1 MEPCMQSLYTYLN
14 DHLVDM
20 RKEWLSKI
28 ENSISSFYS
37 VNKSAENMEELIT
50 AHQTLLE
57 NVIKVFIEEEEVYSA
72 NISEWAIKVAEKR
85 AKELVPILESI
96 EQLNTVKGILLSYVE
111 KFSAET
117 TAHLTIPTL
126 FEWIRLIHYAFDL
139 FVNIFIDSYDKY
151 KFQQLMA
158 QQETIYELSSPV
170 IPITE
175 GIGVLPLIGD
185 IDTKRAQLIMENTLK
200 ECNEKRFNH
209 LFIDLSGVPLIDTMV
224 AHQIFQVIHAL
235 RLIGVKGYL
244 SGLRPEVAQ
253 TAIQLGVDFSQIP
266 IFNNLASAL
275 GKFGLTVNEVKFVK

>member
-14 DHLVDM
+14 NQLVDM
-20 RKEWLSKI
+20 RKDWLNTI
-28 ENSISSFYS
+28 ENSSSNFYS
-37 VNKSAENMEELIT
+37 INKSTENLDELVT
-50 AHQTLLE
+50 AHKVLLE
-57 NVIKVFIEEEEVYSA
+57 NVIKVFIEDEAVYTA
-72 NISEWAIKVAEKR
+72 NISKWAVRVAEKR
-85 AKELVPILESI
+85 AKDLVPILESI
-96 EQLNTVKGILLSYVE
+96 EQLNTIKAILVSYVE
-111 KFSAET
+111 KFSKEST
-117 TAHLTIPTL
+117 DQLTVTTL

-139 FVNIFIDSYDKY
+139 FGNIFIGSYDEY
-151 KFQQLMA
+151 KFQQLIA
-158 QQETIYELSSPV
+158 QQEIIYELSSPV
-170 IPITE
+170 IPITK

-200 ECNEKRFNH
+200 ECNEKRFNQ

-275 GKFGLTVNEVKFVK
+275 ERIGLMVDEAKYV

>member
-1 MEPCMQSLYTYLN
+1 MEQCMKSLYTYLY

-20 RKEWLSKI
+20 REEWLSTI
-28 ENSISSFYS
+28 ENSSSNYYS
-37 VNKSAENMEELIT
+37 INKSSDSMEELVT
-50 AHQTLLE
+50 AHQILLE

-72 NISEWAIKVAEKR
+72 NISKWAVKVAEKR
-85 AKELVPILESI
+85 AKDLVPILESI
-96 EQLNTVKGILLSYVE
+96 EQLNTVKEILLSYVE

-117 TAHLTIPTL
+117 TDQLTITTL
-126 FEWIRLIHYAFDL
+126 FEWIRLVQYAFDL
-139 FVNIFIDSYDKY
+139 FVNIFIGSYDEY
-151 KFQQLMA
+151 KFQQLTA

-170 IPITE
+170 IPITK

-224 AHQIFQVIHAL
+224 AHQIFHVIHAL

-275 GKFGLTVNEVKFVK
+275 ERFGLMVNETKFV

>member
-1 MEPCMQSLYTYLN
+1 MKSLYTYLY

-20 RKEWLSKI
+20 REEWLSTI
-28 ENSISSFYS
+28 ENSSSNYYS
-37 VNKSAENMEELIT
+37 INKSSDSMEELVT
-50 AHQTLLE
+50 AHQILLE

-72 NISEWAIKVAEKR
+72 NISKWAVKVAEKR
-85 AKELVPILESI
+85 AKDLVPILESI
-96 EQLNTVKGILLSYVE
+96 EQLNTVKEILLSYVE

-117 TAHLTIPTL
+117 TDQLTITTL
-126 FEWIRLIHYAFDL
+126 FEWIRLVQYAFDL
-139 FVNIFIDSYDKY
+139 FVNIFIGSYDEY
-151 KFQQLMA
+151 KFQQLTA

-170 IPITE
+170 IPITK

-224 AHQIFQVIHAL
+224 AHQIFHVIHAL

-275 GKFGLTVNEVKFVK
+275 EKFGLMVNETKFV

>member
-1 MEPCMQSLYTYLN
+1 MQSLYTFLN

-20 RKEWLSKI
+20 RKEWLNKI
-28 ENSISSFYS
+28 ENNPSNFYS
-37 VNKSAENMEELIT
+37 INKSAENTEELIT
-50 AHQTLLE
+50 AHQILLE
-57 NVIKVFIEEEEVYSA
+57 NVIKVFIEDEAVYSA
-72 NISEWAIKVAEKR
+72 NISKWAVKVAEKR
-85 AKELVPILESI
+85 AKDLVPILESI
-96 EQLNTVKGILLSYVE
+96 EQLNTVKGILISYVE
-111 KFSAET
+111 KFSEES
-117 TAHLTIPTL
+117 TAHLTITTL

-139 FVNIFIDSYDKY
+139 FVNIFIGSYDKY
-151 KFQQLMA
+151 KFQQLTA

-170 IPITE
+170 IPITK

-253 TAIQLGVDFSQIP
+253 TAIQLGVDFSHIP

-275 GKFGLTVNEVKFVK
+275 GKFGLTVNEVKYV

>member
-1 MEPCMQSLYTYLN
+1 MKSLYTYLY

-20 RKEWLSKI
+20 REEWLSTI
-28 ENSISSFYS
+28 ENSTSNYYS
-37 VNKSAENMEELIT
+37 INKSSDSMEELVT
-50 AHQTLLE
+50 AHQILLE

-72 NISEWAIKVAEKR
+72 NISKWAVKVAEKR
-85 AKELVPILESI
+85 AKDLVPILESI
-96 EQLNTVKGILLSYVE
+96 EQLNTVKEILLSYVE

-117 TAHLTIPTL
+117 TDQLTITTL
-126 FEWIRLIHYAFDL
+126 FEWIRLVQYAFDL
-139 FVNIFIDSYDKY
+139 FVNIFIGSYDEY
-151 KFQQLMA
+151 KFQQLTA

-170 IPITE
+170 IPITK

-224 AHQIFQVIHAL
+224 AHQIFHVIHAL

-275 GKFGLTVNEVKFVK
+275 ERFGLMVNEKKFV

>member
-1 MEPCMQSLYTYLN
+1 MKSLYTYLN

-20 RKEWLSKI
+20 REEWLKEL
-28 ENSISSFYS
+28 ENSSSNFYS
-37 VNKSAENMEELIT
+37 IDKSTDNMEELVT
-50 AHQTLLE
+50 AHRILLE
-57 NVIKVFIEEEEVYSA
+57 NVIKVFIEEEEEYSA
-72 NISEWAIKVAEKR
+72 NISTWAVKVAEKR

-96 EQLNTVKGILLSYVE
+96 EQLNTVKRILLSYVE
-111 KFSAET
+111 RFSEESSDR
-117 TAHLTIPTL
+117 LTVTTL
-126 FEWIRLIHYAFDL
+126 FEWIRLIQYAFDL
-139 FVNIFIDSYDKY
+139 FVNIFISSFDEY
-151 KFQQLMA
+151 KFQQLTA

-170 IPITE
+170 IPITK

-185 IDTKRAQLIMENTLK
+185 IDTKRARLIMENTLK

-266 IFNNLASAL
+266 MFNNLASAL
-275 GKFGLTVNEVKFVK
+275 ESFGLMVNEVKYV

>member
-1 MEPCMQSLYTYLN
+1 MKSLYTYLN

-20 RKEWLSKI
+20 REEWLSEL
-28 ENSISSFYS
+28 ENSSSNFYS
-37 VNKSAENMEELIT
+37 IDKSTVNMEELVT
-50 AHQTLLE
+50 AHQILLE
-57 NVIKVFIEEEEVYSA
+57 NVIKVFIEEEAEYSA
-72 NISEWAIKVAEKR
+72 NISKWAVEVAQKR
-85 AKELVPILESI
+85 AKDLVPILESI
-96 EQLNTVKGILLSYVE
+96 EQLNMIKRILISYVE
-111 KFSAET
+111 RFSEEST
-117 TAHLTIPTL
+117 DHLTVTTL
-126 FEWIRLIHYAFDL
+126 FEWIRLIQYAFDL
-139 FVNIFIDSYDKY
+139 FVNIFISSFDEF
-151 KFQQLMA
+151 KFQQLTA

-170 IPITE
+170 IPITK

-266 IFNNLASAL
+266 MFNNLASAL
-275 GKFGLTVNEVKFVK
+275 ESFGLMVNEVKYV

>member
-1 MEPCMQSLYTYLN
+1 MKSLYTYLY

-20 RKEWLSKI
+20 REEWLSTI
-28 ENSISSFYS
+28 ENSTSNYYS
-37 VNKSAENMEELIT
+37 INKSSDSMEELVT
-50 AHQTLLE
+50 AHQILLE

-72 NISEWAIKVAEKR
+72 NISKWAVKVAEKR
-85 AKELVPILESI
+85 AKDLVPILESI
-96 EQLNTVKGILLSYVE
+96 EQLNTVKEILLSYVE

-117 TAHLTIPTL
+117 TDQLTITTL
-126 FEWIRLIHYAFDL
+126 FEWIRLVQYAFDL
-139 FVNIFIDSYDKY
+139 FVNIFIGSYDEY
-151 KFQQLMA
+151 KFQQLTA

-170 IPITE
+170 IPITK

-224 AHQIFQVIHAL
+224 AHQIFHVIHAL

-275 GKFGLTVNEVKFVK
+275 ERFGLMVNETKFV

>member
-1 MEPCMQSLYTYLN
+1 MKSLYTYLY

-20 RKEWLSKI
+20 REEWLSTI
-28 ENSISSFYS
+28 ENSSSNYYS
-37 VNKSAENMEELIT
+37 INKSSDSMEELVT
-50 AHQTLLE
+50 AHQILLE

-72 NISEWAIKVAEKR
+72 NISKWAVKVAEKR
-85 AKELVPILESI
+85 AKDLVPILESI
-96 EQLNTVKGILLSYVE
+96 EQLNTVKEILLSYVE

-117 TAHLTIPTL
+117 TDQLTITTL
-126 FEWIRLIHYAFDL
+126 FEWIRLVQYAFDL
-139 FVNIFIDSYDKY
+139 FVNIFIGSYDEY
-151 KFQQLMA
+151 KFQQLTA

-170 IPITE
+170 IPITK

-224 AHQIFQVIHAL
+224 AHQIFHVIHAL

-275 GKFGLTVNEVKFVK
+275 ERFGLMVNETKFV

>member
-1 MEPCMQSLYTYLN
+1 MKSLYTYLY
-14 DHLVDM
+14 DHLIDM
-20 RKEWLSKI
+20 PEEWLSTIKI
-28 ENSISSFYS
+28 SPSNFYS
-37 VNKSAENMEELIT
+37 INKSTNNMEELVK
-50 AHQTLLE
+50 AHQILIE
-57 NVIKVFIEEEEVYSA
+57 NVMKVFIEEEAEYSA
-72 NISEWAIKVAEKR
+72 NISKWAVEVAEKR
-85 AKELVPILESI
+85 AKDMVPILESI
-96 EQLNTVKGILLSYVE
+96 EQLNTVKGILLSYVQR
-111 KFSAET
+111 FSEEST
-117 TAHLTIPTL
+117 DHLTVPTL
-126 FEWIRLIHYAFDL
+126 FEWIRLIQYAFDL
-139 FVNIFIDSYDKY
+139 FVNIFISAYDDY
-151 KFQQLMA
+151 KFQQLTA
-158 QQETIYELSSPV
+158 QQATIYELSSPV
-170 IPITE
+170 IPITK

-275 GKFGLTVNEVKFVK
+275 ERFGLTVNEVKYV

>member
-1 MEPCMQSLYTYLN
+1 MQSLYAYLN

-20 RKEWLSKI
+20 RKDWLNTI
-28 ENSISSFYS
+28 ENSSSTFYS
-37 VNKSAENMEELIT
+37 INKSTESMDELVT
-50 AHQTLLE
+50 AHKILLE
-57 NVIKVFIEEEEVYSA
+57 HVIKVFIEDEAVYTA
-72 NISEWAIKVAEKR
+72 NISKWAVKVAEKR
-85 AKELVPILESI
+85 AKDLVPILESI
-96 EQLNTVKGILLSYVE
+96 EQLNSVKGILLSYVE
-111 KFSAET
+111 KFSEESK
-117 TAHLTIPTL
+117 AHLTVTTL
-126 FEWIRLIHYAFDL
+126 FEWVRLIQYAFDL
-139 FVNIFIDSYDKY
+139 FVNIFISSYDEY
-151 KFQQLMA
+151 KFQQLTA

-170 IPITE
+170 IPITK

-275 GKFGLTVNEVKFVK
+275 ERFGLMVNEAKFV

>member
-1 MEPCMQSLYTYLN
+1 MQSLYTFLN

-20 RKEWLSKI
+20 RKEWLNKI
-28 ENSISSFYS
+28 ENNPSNFYS
-37 VNKSAENMEELIT
+37 INKSAENTEELIT
-50 AHQTLLE
+50 AHQILLE
-57 NVIKVFIEEEEVYSA
+57 NVIKVFIEDEAVYSA
-72 NISEWAIKVAEKR
+72 NISKWAVKVAEKR
-85 AKELVPILESI
+85 AKDLVPILESI
-96 EQLNTVKGILLSYVE
+96 EQLNTVKGILISYVE
-111 KFSAET
+111 KFSEES
-117 TAHLTIPTL
+117 TAHLTITIL

-139 FVNIFIDSYDKY
+139 FVNIFIGSYDKY
-151 KFQQLMA
+151 KFQQLTA

-170 IPITE
+170 IPITK

-253 TAIQLGVDFSQIP
+253 TAIQLGVDFSHIP

-275 GKFGLTVNEVKFVK
+275 GKFGLTVNEVKYV

>member
-1 MEPCMQSLYTYLN
+1 MKSLYTYLN

-20 RKEWLSKI
+20 REEWLSEL
-28 ENSISSFYS
+28 ENSSSNFYS
-37 VNKSAENMEELIT
+37 IDKSTVNMEELVT
-50 AHQTLLE
+50 AHQILLE
-57 NVIKVFIEEEEVYSA
+57 NVIKVFIEEEAEYSA
-72 NISEWAIKVAEKR
+72 NISKWAVEVAEKR
-85 AKELVPILESI
+85 AKDLVPILESI
-96 EQLNTVKGILLSYVE
+96 EQLNMVKRILLSYVE
-111 KFSAET
+111 RFSEEST
-117 TAHLTIPTL
+117 DHLTVTTL
-126 FEWIRLIHYAFDL
+126 FEWIRLIQYAFDL
-139 FVNIFIDSYDKY
+139 FVNIFISSFDEF
-151 KFQQLMA
+151 KFQQLTA

-170 IPITE
+170 IPITK

-266 IFNNLASAL
+266 MFNNLASAL
-275 GKFGLTVNEVKFVK
+275 ESFGLMVNEVKYV

>member
-1 MEPCMQSLYTYLN
+1 
-14 DHLVDM
+14 
-20 RKEWLSKI
+20 
-28 ENSISSFYS
+28 
-37 VNKSAENMEELIT
+37 MEELVT
-50 AHQTLLE
+50 AHQILLE
-57 NVIKVFIEEEEVYSA
+57 NVIKVFIEGEEVYSA
-72 NISEWAIKVAEKR
+72 NISKWAVKVAEKR
-85 AKELVPILESI
+85 AKDLVPILESI
-96 EQLNTVKGILLSYVE
+96 EQLNTVKEILLSYVE

-117 TAHLTIPTL
+117 TDQLTITTL
-126 FEWIRLIHYAFDL
+126 FEWIRLVQYAFDL
-139 FVNIFIDSYDKY
+139 FVNIFIGSYDEY
-151 KFQQLMA
+151 KFQQLTA

-170 IPITE
+170 IPITK

-224 AHQIFQVIHAL
+224 AHQIFHVIHAL

-275 GKFGLTVNEVKFVK
+275 ERFGLMVNETKFV